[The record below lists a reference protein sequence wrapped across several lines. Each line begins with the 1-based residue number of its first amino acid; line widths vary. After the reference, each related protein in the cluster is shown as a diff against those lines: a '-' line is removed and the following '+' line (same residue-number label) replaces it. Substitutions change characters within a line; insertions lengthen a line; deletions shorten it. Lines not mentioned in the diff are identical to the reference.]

1 MQAHYTLFHARESV
15 PTEIRVPDEELR
27 GIVDTRAFKVLAK
40 EYGIK
45 RIPEVLTLY
54 REEDEIDVEEES
66 ERSEEEGDVESEE
79 SADEARSE
87 DMRLEEEAEHIPM
100 GSTYTELMGKP
111 SDVWV
116 F

>member
-1 MQAHYTLFHARESV
+1 M
-15 PTEIRVPDEELR
+15 
-27 GIVDTRAFKVLAK
+27 G
-40 EYGIK
+40 
-45 RIPEVLTLY
+45 
-54 REEDEIDVEEES
+54 
-66 ERSEEEGDVESEE
+66 EEEGDVESEE